1 MDEHITIEDIKRA
14 ADASKPVPKE
24 IGLHVQLSTLEMDYD
39 RGMLTTTQKWAA
51 MLIDAAGKKL
61 DKSLGEE
68 ILAKARA
75 EGITDLCVLDAGF
88 CLDAVKEAVARR
100 LAGEMPCMEHCGLT
114 LGICGGNRGVQPC
127 ERAKEWL
134 VRYRKALATLKHKGL
149 V

>member
-1 MDEHITIEDIKRA
+1 MDENITIEDIERA
-14 ADASKPVPKE
+14 ADAAKPVPKE
-24 IGLHVQLSTLEMDYD
+24 IGLHVQLSTPGMDFD

-51 MLIDAAGKKL
+51 LLYDAAGKEL

-75 EGITDLCVLDAGF
+75 EGITDLYVLDAGF

-100 LAGEMPCMEHCGLT
+100 LAGEMPCWELCGLT

-127 ERAKEWL
+127 ERAKEWF
-134 VRYRKALATLKHKGL
+134 VRYRKALATLKHQGL
-149 V
+149 R